1 LGAGQFILAIDQG
14 TTSTKAI
21 VLDAAGRLRGQ
32 SSSACRVDAKYPR
45 PGWVEFDPAHIL
57 ESVRQ
62 SAEAAVRGAGL
73 TFCDIAAIGL
83 ANQGETCV
91 AFDATTGRPICPAI
105 SWQDRR
111 SEALVEEWRAVGLE
125 SEINAT
131 TGLRLDAY
139 FTAPKLAW
147 LLRHAL
153 EARELN
159 AEGRLRYGTSDAW
172 LIWQLTGGRQFA
184 TDAAT
189 ASRTMLFD
197 LATQRWSPQL
207 LKAFGLAESA
217 LPAVVGNAEVVG
229 VTDPRW
235 FGLGIPVAGLCVDQQ
250 AALFGQGGVAAGQ
263 TKITY
268 GTGCFVLANAGVDPS
283 RRAAGLL
290 TSVGWRLGSGPT
302 TFVFD
307 GGVYSA
313 GSLVDWLCSLGLAT
327 SAAEASQ
334 LAGEVDHPDGVL
346 LVPAFSGLGAPRWA
360 SGARACWLGMDQG
373 TNRRQLARASFEAIA
388 FSVKEIVDR
397 MLDAGMRLE
406 RINVDGGLT
415 RSDLLMQMQA
425 DMLGI
430 GLSRRAM
437 PEATALGAGYL
448 AGIGCGLWDADGLPE
463 PPSDEATLFEP
474 RPTMRAGYAARF
486 EKWKQACDAVIAMGD
501 VGVFES

>member
-1 LGAGQFILAIDQG
+1 
-14 TTSTKAI
+14 
-21 VLDAAGRLRGQ
+21 
-32 SSSACRVDAKYPR
+32 
-45 PGWVEFDPAHIL
+45 
-57 ESVRQ
+57 
-62 SAEAAVRGAGL
+62 
-73 TFCDIAAIGL
+73 
-83 ANQGETCV
+83 
-91 AFDATTGRPICPAI
+91 
-105 SWQDRR
+105 
-111 SEALVEEWRAVGLE
+111 
-125 SEINAT
+125 
-131 TGLRLDAY
+131 
-139 FTAPKLAW
+139 
-147 LLRHAL
+147 
-153 EARELN
+153 
-159 AEGRLRYGTSDAW
+159 
-172 LIWQLTGGRQFA
+172 
-184 TDAAT
+184 
-189 ASRTMLFD
+189 MLFD
-197 LATQRWSPQL
+197 LAAQRWSPQL
-207 LKAFGLAESA
+207 LEAFGLAESA